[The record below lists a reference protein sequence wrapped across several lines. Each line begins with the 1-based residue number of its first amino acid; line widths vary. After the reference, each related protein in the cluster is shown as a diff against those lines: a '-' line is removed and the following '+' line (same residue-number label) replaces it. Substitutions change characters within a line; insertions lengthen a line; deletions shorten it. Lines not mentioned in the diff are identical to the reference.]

1 MCLDLGFDVVD
12 GVAAL
17 HLEGD
22 RLPRQS
28 LHEYLHRLSFSR
40 FRRKTNGESESR
52 GTGLLITMG
61 NEIAIPLRN

>member
-1 MCLDLGFDVVD
+1 MCLDLGLDVVD

-28 LHEYLHRLSFSR
+28 LHEYLHRLSSSR
-40 FRRKTNGESESR
+40 KDGKLDSQ
-52 GTGLLITMG
+52 GLVCIL
-61 NEIAIPLRN
+61 